1 LGYIILKNQ
10 LKTQEF
16 TSNRLIIG
24 DSHFDPSC
32 ICGQPVLG
40 CILQGL
46 RLDKGQRNLTLGV
59 DLEEGHLD
67 EVMFESGAMQA
78 EVMELLLSQY
88 CELELWLHR
97 KLRSSA
103 SISRLAARER
113 EPKLRLQRIGLLQG
127 ALSAL
132 HSNSIALGGASA
144 RAAAF

>member
-1 LGYIILKNQ
+1 M
-10 LKTQEF
+10 
-16 TSNRLIIG
+16 
-24 DSHFDPSC
+24 
-32 ICGQPVLG
+32 
-40 CILQGL
+40 
-46 RLDKGQRNLTLGV
+46 DKGQRNLTLGV

-88 CELELWLHR
+88 CELELRLHR